1 MTSANEYG
9 FNDMKRTA
17 EILIATALAALLA
30 ACSPTEEA
38 DNIAAGMEA
47 ETVSLD
53 PDRLHALLLA
63 EADNLVPADWNT
75 GEPVGE
81 ASLAYWH
88 MPERHEGVTYTSECM
103 PLVGTPDGY
112 DCTLTLAPPNQDD
125 DAREGAMVRAQF
137 RFEVQAP
144 EGGDFT
150 LLDPHV
156 RWAVTG

>member
-1 MTSANEYG
+1 
-9 FNDMKRTA
+9 MKAFAGTTA
-17 EILIATALAALLA
+17 VAGLVVLLA
-30 ACSPTEEA
+30 ACSPTDEA
-38 DNIAAGMEA
+38 DSIAAGMET

-63 EADNLVPADWNT
+63 EADRLVPADWST

-88 MPERHEGVTYTSECM
+88 MPERHEGVTYTSECL
-103 PLVGTPDGY
+103 PLAGTPDGY
-112 DCTLTLAPPNQDD
+112 DCTLTLSAPNQDD
-125 DAREGAMVRAQF
+125 DAPEGAMVRAQF
-137 RFEVQAP
+137 RFDVEAP
-144 EGGDFT
+144 EDGDFT

>member
-1 MTSANEYG
+1 MKAFAGMTAVAG
-9 FNDMKRTA
+9 
-17 EILIATALAALLA
+17 LTALLV

-38 DNIAAGMEA
+38 DSIAAGMEA

-53 PDRLHALLLA
+53 PEGLHALLLT

-88 MPERHEGVTYTSECM
+88 MPERHAGVTYTSACL
-103 PLVGTPDGY
+103 PLADTPDGY
-112 DCTLTLAPPNQDD
+112 DCTLTLSTPNQDD
-125 DAREGAMVRAQF
+125 DAPEGAMVRAQF
-137 RFEVQAP
+137 RFDVQAP
-144 EGGDFT
+144 QGGDLV